1 MQFHPITLNRFPASP
16 AARDALAGL
25 ALLALLLAPGCTHPT
40 KRNDWSAYTGPGKAY
55 FVQEELEFPDVPD
68 PLEPANRGVAA
79 LNEGLL
85 VYVADPVAAVWRRAL
100 PQPVRSSL
108 VRAFENLGYPARLVN
123 NLLQAKFRGA
133 GDETLRFLA
142 NTTFG
147 LAGLFDPARSWWG
160 IEPSD
165 EDMGQTFATW
175 GWRDSTFLSVPLFGP
190 STVRDGLGSLGDMP
204 LDPTFYFFP
213 AGPVKTFVMGSE
225 QIDDAKRL
233 LQTNLDAYEAIRYV
247 WVLNRRVLTNE
258 YEYEPAQ
265 ASATETLEN
274 VFFTFQDPWF
284 GRKAKTRK
292 VEIPATGRKL
302 AYEVWMQPR
311 PAPMIFIVPGLGAHR
326 ESKNALALAEMAVR
340 SGFSAVTISSALN
353 FDFMENAAATDVPG
367 FPPADA
373 RDVHAALD
381 AIDRDLAV
389 RYPGRITSR
398 VLMGMSMGA
407 FHTLFIAA
415 AEQDT
420 AGDLVGFDRYVALY
434 PPVRFEPGMKELDAF
449 YNAPL
454 VFPEEER
461 EERVIGIL
469 QKVVRMA
476 SDHDLEP
483 GNPIPLSDV
492 EAEFLIGLAFRLTL
506 HDMIWSSQER
516 HDMGVLKTP
525 RGRFR
530 RAPASREILD
540 FSYMEYLYA
549 FALPYYQQRDPEITD
564 AEALFA
570 RADLRSIAPALQ
582 ANGKIRVFSNE
593 NDFLMTPEDIEW
605 LTGLLGEE
613 NVTFYPKGG
622 HMGNLHLPEVQ
633 RDVMDALADL
643 RSGSPEAER
652 GR

>member
-1 MQFHPITLNRFPASP
+1 MQSESFRSNRFSEPA
-16 AARDALAGL
+16 AARDTLVALT
-25 ALLALLLAPGCTHPT
+25 LLALLLSSGCAHHPT
-40 KRNDWSAYTGPGKAY
+40 MRNDWSTYTGPGKAY
-55 FVQEELEFPDVPD
+55 FVEEELEFPDVPD
-68 PLEPANRGVAA
+68 PLEPTNRGAAA

-85 VYVADPVAAVWRRAL
+85 VYVADPVAAGWRRVV

-123 NLLQAKFRGA
+123 NLLQGKFRGA
-133 GDETLRFLA
+133 GDETLRFLT
-142 NTTFG
+142 NTTLG

-160 IEPSD
+160 IKPSD
-165 EDMGQTFATW
+165 EDMGQTFASW
-175 GWRDSTFLSVPLFGP
+175 GWRDSTFLSLPLFGP
-190 STVRDGLGSLGDMP
+190 STVRDGVGTLGDTA

-213 AGPVKTFVMGSE
+213 AGPVRTFVVGSE
-225 QIDDAKRL
+225 RIDEAKRM
-233 LQTNLDAYEAIRYV
+233 LQTNLDAYQAIRYI
-247 WVLNRRVLTNE
+247 WVLNRRVLTE
-258 YEYEPAQ
+258 EFEYEPAQ
-265 ASATETLEN
+265 DSATETLQN

-284 GRKAKTRK
+284 GRRARTRK
-292 VEIPATGRKL
+292 VEIPATGREL
-302 AYEVWMQPR
+302 AYEVWMQPW
-311 PAPMIFIVPGLGAHR
+311 PAPMVFILPGLGAHR
-326 ESKNALALAEMAVR
+326 ESKNALALAEMVFR

-353 FDFMENAAATDVPG
+353 FDFMENAATTEVPG

-381 AIDRDLAV
+381 AIDRDLAD
-389 RYPGRITSR
+389 RYPDRITSR

-415 AEQDT
+415 AERDA
-420 AGDLVGFDRYVALY
+420 AGERVGFDRYVALY
-434 PPVRFEPGMKELDAF
+434 PPVRFEPGMRELDAF

-469 QKVVRMA
+469 QKVVRLA

-483 GNPIPLSDV
+483 GNPIPLSEV

-525 RGRFR
+525 RSRFR

-549 FALPYYQQRDPEITD
+549 FALPYYEQRNPEITS

-570 RADLRSIAPALQ
+570 RADLRSIAPALRS
-582 ANGKIRVFSNE
+582 NGKVRVFSNE

-605 LTGLLGEE
+605 LTGLLGAE
-613 NVTFYPKGG
+613 NVTFYPRGG
-622 HMGNLHLPEVQ
+622 HMGNLHVPEVQ
-633 RDVMDALADL
+633 RDVIGALEDL
-643 RSGSPEAER
+643 RSGSPEA
-652 GR
+652 GM